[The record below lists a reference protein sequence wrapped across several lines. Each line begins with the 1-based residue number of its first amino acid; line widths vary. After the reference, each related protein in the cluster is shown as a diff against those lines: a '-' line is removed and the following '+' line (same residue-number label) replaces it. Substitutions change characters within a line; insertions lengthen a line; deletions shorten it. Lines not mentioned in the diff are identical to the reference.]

1 MADAFAQLE
10 AEFCPP
16 LDPALLSAILSD
28 YDLESADGLQEAR
41 NTLDLLKE
49 SAALEEAAGFDPSG
63 TGAQDGA
70 VALDKRAESCPETS
84 ESRTGDTDATSMSN
98 GVSSL
103 DLDESVA
110 RRIPEHSRDREDL
123 EKLDN
128 ETKLNLLHDLF
139 GDCVSAYS
147 LQHTLKRCNGRWGA
161 AMEELLNHV
170 YFDEAENS
178 DDGSK
183 IAKKGI
189 DAFFEGDAA
198 KRGRKSRSR
207 RNRIRS
213 LDETRATSLPVSPAA
228 SPAPH
233 ANKWRSA
240 SEDVDF
246 IASRIRIPTATVS
259 SVFNEK
265 GASVP
270 RTIGA
275 LLKLSMEES
284 KHIVTD
290 DAGVAAHA
298 QDLGHDFPSVAP
310 DYLVTLV
317 RLTHP
322 STSAAHELAEALTA
336 KPREANGGAI
346 QIIPRYAR
354 PFDAD
359 EMPQKSTGRK
369 AHYSAGSHSSIM
381 DDSTAASRASAY
393 ASARATAFSQANA
406 AHRKA
411 RSDRLMGGVAA
422 YYGQV
427 GREYAAMT
435 SAASA
440 AAADELAATQST
452 HSQLDLHGIDVLN
465 AVRIAQE
472 HVEDW
477 WSGLGERRVNGRV
490 GAGDRSNGYS
500 IVVGAGRHSEGGKG
514 KLGPAVSKALKQDGW
529 RVESAGAVLIVKG
542 KTIR

>member
-1 MADAFAQLE
+1 MADAFARLE

-28 YDLESADGLQEAR
+28 YELESADGLQGAR
-41 NTLDLLKE
+41 STLDLLKE

-70 VALDKRAESCPETS
+70 AALDKRAESCPGTS
-84 ESRTGDTDATSMSN
+84 ESRTGDTDATSLSN

-103 DLDESVA
+103 DLDEIVA
-110 RRIPEHSRDREDL
+110 RRIPEHSGDGEDL
-123 EKLDN
+123 EKLDD
-128 ETKLNLLHDLF
+128 ETKLKLLHDLF
-139 GDCVSAYS
+139 GDRVSAYS

-178 DDGSK
+178 EDGSK

-189 DAFFEGDAA
+189 DAFFAGDAA
-198 KRGRKSRSR
+198 KRGRKTKAR
-207 RNRIRS
+207 RNRVRS
-213 LDETRATSLPVSPAA
+213 LDEARATSLPLSPAA

-240 SEDVDF
+240 SEDVDY
-246 IASRIRIPTATVS
+246 IASRIRISSATVA
-259 SVFNEK
+259 SVYNEK

-298 QDLGHDFPSVAP
+298 RDLGYDFPSVAP
-310 DYLVTLV
+310 DYLATLV

-336 KPREANGGAI
+336 KPRDANGGAI

-354 PFDAD
+354 PFDFD
-359 EMPQKSTGRK
+359 DMPQKSSRSK
-369 AHYSAGSHSSIM
+369 AHYSAS
-381 DDSTAASRASAY
+381 
-393 ASARATAFSQANA
+393 A

-440 AAADELAATQST
+440 TAADELAATQST

-529 RVESAGAVLIVKG
+529 RVESAGAVLVVKG
-542 KTIR
+542 KIIR